1 MKIRFC
7 FLTVVVLVMIFF
19 LIGCRDAVISIGTDS
34 ADSAQPTAAPAV
46 SEETTEGSG
55 REKTTAENHVHTYT
69 PWETVRIPDC
79 THTGEMRRTCTICE
93 QVQSKTIDALGHDYG
108 GTLTCS
114 RCGET
119 RGDSV
124 GLAFEKNTGGT
135 YTLKDRGTCEDADI
149 VIPATYQGI
158 AVTEIGD
165 YAFSGNGKP
174 KNVSMTS
181 VYIPDGVTRIGN
193 EVFFGCRNLKS
204 VRLPETLMH
213 MGSLQFSYCDALK
226 EITLP
231 ESLTDVDITAING
244 VPRVNIKDFGQIFK
258 LRFSG
263 TAIDAP
269 GFFRGCQVYINGE
282 HITSV
287 TIPANVQT
295 VSRYIFSVTS
305 AFKEIVI
312 PPTVTRIE
320 QYAFQGS
327 PLQSLTVPFLGERA
341 TNQSNLGY
349 FFAASDL
356 YGNNDFTN
364 CNGRWIPKSLK
375 TLTFTGDVFP
385 GVSGCTM
392 LKKVILTSTSL
403 VELKGGSSTN
413 SNDKGAFEGCTAL
426 TTVVLPEGLRV
437 IGAWAFAQCEALKTV
452 NLPEGV
458 TTIGDH
464 AFRNCEALKEIT
476 FPHSLTSVGHAVF
489 EYLYNSVTVTY
500 RGTEEEWN
508 ALGVPLDTAQYIT
521 VIYRPD

>member
-1 MKIRFC
+1 MKVRFC
-7 FLTVVVLVMIFF
+7 FLIVVVLMAIFF
-19 LIGCRDAVISIGTDS
+19 LTACRDAVISIGTDI
-34 ADSAQPTAAPAV
+34 ADSDQTTAAPAV

-55 REKTTAENHVHTYT
+55 REKTTAEIHVHTYT
-69 PWETVRIPDC
+69 PWETVLNPDC
-79 THTGEMRRTCTICE
+79 THAGGMRRTCTICG
-93 QVQSKTIDALGHDYG
+93 QIQAKTTDALGHDYG

-135 YTLKDRGTCEDADI
+135 YTLKGRGTCGDADV

-165 YAFSGNGKP
+165 FAFSGNGKP

-193 EVFFGCRNLKS
+193 EVFFNCSNLKS
-204 VRLPETLMH
+204 VRLPETLTH
-213 MGSLQFSYCDALK
+213 MGASQFSYCDKLK

-231 ESLTDVDITAING
+231 ESLTNVDVTAING
-244 VPRVNIKDFGQIFK
+244 VPRVNIKDFGQIYK

-263 TAIDAP
+263 TTIDAP
-269 GFFRGCQVYINGE
+269 GFFTGCQVYINGE

-287 TIPANVQT
+287 TIPANVKT
-295 VSRYIFSVTS
+295 VSRYIFSRTS

-327 PLQSLTVPFLGERA
+327 PLQSLTVPFLGEGA

-356 YGNNDFTN
+356 YGNNDFIN

-392 LKKVILTSTSL
+392 LKKVILTSTAL
-403 VELKGGSSTN
+403 EELKGGSSTN
-413 SNDKGAFEGCTAL
+413 SNDKGAFQGCTAL

-437 IGAWAFAQCEALKTV
+437 VGAWAFAQCEALKTV

-458 TTIGDH
+458 TTIGDY

-508 ALGVPLDTAQYIT
+508 ALGVPLATTKYIT
-521 VIYRPD
+521 VVYRPD